1 MTDINF
7 KIVKLENIGRRQ
19 LAYSILNHNK
29 GHYAIFQIE
38 GPSKAAIELESKL
51 KYDTSVI
58 RHLLLRV
65 NKLSLEDSLLLMDS
79 KEAKKTSKD
88 EEDNQD
94 NFKSNSEEKTE
105 LISDDDHIS
114 KESKATLFI
123 SKSIKSPNKTVLSVG
138 KLRRP
143 LYCFKESSVYQI
155 VSHSVASKTANQPI
169 VKE

>member
-1 MTDINF
+1 MNNYELTLILNPDLSTKFETIQKKFEKTLTDINF

-94 NFKSNSEEKTE
+94 NFKSN
-105 LISDDDHIS
+105 
-114 KESKATLFI
+114 
-123 SKSIKSPNKTVLSVG
+123 
-138 KLRRP
+138 
-143 LYCFKESSVYQI
+143 
-155 VSHSVASKTANQPI
+155 
-169 VKE
+169 